1 MVTKNELTMLRN
13 LPLELK
19 IAKSKLR
26 IEEWIDYFG
35 YNGVYVS
42 FSGGKDSLVLL
53 DLARK
58 VNPNIKAMFIDTG
71 LEYPEIKKYVAS
83 FDNVDIIR
91 PEMSYKEVLEV
102 YGYPV
107 VSKEQASY
115 IDDIR
120 NSTETLKLRRLNG
133 DKNGRYKL
141 AKKWHYLLDAPFKIS
156 DKCCDV
162 MKKKPAKEYEKQ
174 TGRVCMLGTLT
185 EESLLREQQYLRFGC
200 NGFKRDRK
208 ISTPI
213 AFWTEQDILRYIL
226 NNNLTIA
233 PIYGEIKEDQNGNLY
248 TTKCKRGG
256 CIFCGFG
263 IHKEKYPNRFQLLE
277 KSHPKLHSYC
287 LDNLGFREVFNFMNI
302 PYDSTKK
309 SNR

>member
-1 MVTKNELTMLRN
+1 MISKNELTTLRS
-13 LPLELK
+13 LPLNIK
-19 IAKSKLR
+19 IAKSMLR
-26 IEEWIDYFG
+26 IQEWVDYFG
-35 YNGVYVS
+35 HNGVYVS
-42 FSGGKDSLVLL
+42 FSGGKDSMVLL

-71 LEYPEIKKYVAS
+71 LEYPEVKKFVKSYE
-83 FDNVDIIR
+83 NVDIIR
-91 PEMSYKEVLEV
+91 PKITYKEVIER
-102 YGYPV
+102 YGYPI

-120 NSTETLKLRRLNG
+120 NSTEKLKLKRLNG
-133 DKNGRYKL
+133 DKHGRYKL

-156 DKCCDV
+156 DKCCDI
-162 MKKKPAKEYEKQ
+162 MKKRPAHEYEKR

-185 EESLLREQQYLRFGC
+185 EESLLREQQYLKFGC
-200 NGFKRDRK
+200 NGFNRERK

-226 NNNLTIA
+226 DNDLTIA
-233 PIYGEIKEDQNGNLY
+233 PIYGEIIEDENGLLT

-263 IHKEKYPNRFQLLE
+263 MHKEKYPNRFQLLE
-277 KSHPKLHSYC
+277 KSHPQLHKYC
-287 LDNLGFREVFNFMNI
+287 LDELGFKEVFDYMHI
-302 PYDSTKK
+302 PYDNTKK

>member
-1 MVTKNELTMLRN
+1 MVTKNELTMLRH

-19 IAKSKLR
+19 IAKSELR
-26 IEEWIDYFG
+26 IKEWIDYFG

-58 VNPNIKAMFIDTG
+58 VNPKIKAMFIDTG

-120 NSTETLKLRRLNG
+120 NLYVATCSIISST
-133 DKNGRYKL
+133 
-141 AKKWHYLLDAPFKIS
+141 
-156 DKCCDV
+156 
-162 MKKKPAKEYEKQ
+162 
-174 TGRVCMLGTLT
+174 
-185 EESLLREQQYLRFGC
+185 
-200 NGFKRDRK
+200 
-208 ISTPI
+208 
-213 AFWTEQDILRYIL
+213 
-226 NNNLTIA
+226 TI
-233 PIYGEIKEDQNGNLY
+233 
-248 TTKCKRGG
+248 
-256 CIFCGFG
+256 
-263 IHKEKYPNRFQLLE
+263 IHF
-277 KSHPKLHSYC
+277 
-287 LDNLGFREVFNFMNI
+287 I
-302 PYDSTKK
+302 
-309 SNR
+309 